1 MKYSLICI
9 VFSFIYSQGW
19 YNHPELK
26 WSTIETEHF
35 LIHHHEETKRSAAE
49 AAAVAEWIYTPITEF
64 YEYEPDGK
72 THIIIE
78 DTDDISN
85 GAAYYYDNKIII
97 WALPLDFDLR
107 GSHRWLNNVITHEFT
122 HIIQIGAAMKYPR
135 RFPAAFFQ
143 LMNYEKEK
151 RPDVLYGYPNII
163 ASYPLPGVSVPPW
176 LAEGTAQFM
185 YPGADFDFWDS
196 HRDMIVRDRVLNDN
210 LLTFNAMNT
219 FGKKGIG
226 NESTYNQGFLF
237 SSWLAKKYQPRVLK
251 DISTALANPVNYSI
265 DEAMKHATGISGK
278 ELYNEWKLYLI
289 ENYHNKTAGI
299 KDNETKGI
307 IVQSEGTTNIH
318 PVWAPDGERF
328 AFLSNKDND
337 YFGQTDLFVFSFNDS
352 TSEKIAGGVQT
363 APTWVNDSTLVFTKR
378 SAPNKWGSK
387 YFDLYKYDFNTEEI
401 DRLTF
406 DKRLISPTYNAE
418 LNKIAAIDSYDGSSN
433 IWLSEEITS
442 ETDTL
447 MFHPVTGNDNG
458 IQLLSLA
465 WQNGKL
471 FTDGVMH
478 QGRQIYTVNLHN
490 GTMETAISAKWDA
503 RDMTANRDELIYAKD
518 ESGIFNLVRKMT
530 DTEEYI
536 TNVYGGA
543 FMPSLSQD
551 GRILY
556 SHYENGG
563 YKIALLEKKEGVA
576 PEQVGYSP
584 HYFIEFNES
593 ELILPENVVSL
604 PYKENMLSMAILPR
618 IMVDYN
624 TVKPGFY
631 FMSNEVLDRFSIF
644 GGASTNTLLDMDIF
658 LLMEYRKFLP
668 TFYTN
673 LFWISRHRNADRN
686 DPFLYPRVNGADV
699 ENIHIFNDLTF
710 SLFSGDLGM
719 RFAYAAHKFNFR
731 YNYSNYRQSVKQDV
745 YQYYIYNDIADTN
758 WQHGEIGFDYF
769 RGHSLSFI
777 YHQKRRKPSFA
788 MNMLPGSGWEVKS
801 QISYEWN
808 QFMDGFTVSEEYSTF
823 GANFVPHNTL
833 RIIAETER
841 HFTLHQGKKIVAS
854 VYGKGGGLSDAKVD
868 DFFHFFAGGL
878 PGIKGYTF
886 YEQELTGPYYFVG
899 TTALRYPIFMEKNL
913 TGAQFNFQNLS
924 LGGIFQFGGA
934 IKDSFTEFFEKEQ
947 YKLSTGIECRLHGF
961 SFFSYP
967 TAIAYEYHR
976 PLSDPEEK
984 GKHYF
989 TILFD
994 Y

>member
-1 MKYSLICI
+1 MKNA
-9 VFSFIYSQGW
+9 VFFLFVSFLCSQGW
-19 YNHPELK
+19 YNHPELD

-49 AAAVAEWIYTPITEF
+49 AAAVAERIYAPITEF
-64 YEYEPDGK
+64 YAFEPESK

-196 HRDMIVRDRVLNDN
+196 HRDMIVRDRVLNEN
-210 LLTFNAMNT
+210 LLTFDAMNS

-237 SSWLAKKYQPRVLK
+237 SSWLSEKFQPRVLK
-251 DISTALANPVNYSI
+251 EISIALANPLNYSI
-265 DEAMKHATGISGK
+265 NEAIKEATGSSGQD
-278 ELYNEWKLYLI
+278 LNNEWKLFL
-289 ENYHNKTAGI
+289 I
-299 KDNETKGI
+299 KDYHKKTGSVRAHEKKGEI
-307 IVQSEGTTNIH
+307 LMSSGTTNIH
-318 PVWAPDGERF
+318 PVWSPDGKHF
-328 AFLSNKDND
+328 AYLSNQDND
-337 YFGQTDLFVFSFNDS
+337 YFGQTDLYMYHFSDS
-352 TSEKIAGGVQT
+352 TSDKIAGGVQT
-363 APTWVNDSTLVFTKR
+363 APTWVNDSTIIFTKR

-387 YFDLYKYDFNTEEI
+387 YFDLYKYDFTTEEI
-401 DRLTF
+401 DRLTH
-406 DKRLISPTYNAE
+406 DKRLISPTYNVK
-418 LNKIAAIDSYDGSSN
+418 LNKIAAIDSYDGTSN
-433 IWLSEEITS
+433 IWLSEEFNS

-447 MFHPVTGNDNG
+447 AFHRLTGNDNG
-458 IQLLSLA
+458 IQLLSLS
-465 WQNGKL
+465 WKNGGL
-471 FTDGVMH
+471 LTDGVYH
-478 QGRQIYTVNLHN
+478 QGRQVYEVNMKT
-490 GTMETAISAKWDA
+490 GAMEKVISSKWDV
-503 RDMTANRDELIYAKD
+503 RDMTFSNNNFIYAKD
-518 ESGIFNLVRKMT
+518 ESGIFNLVRQT
-530 DTEEYI
+530 SEGEEYI
-536 TNVYGGA
+536 TNVLGGA
-543 FMPSLSQD
+543 FMPSVFKD

-556 SHYENGG
+556 SLYENGG
-563 YKIALLEKKEGVA
+563 YNIALLENSTEIDSGVI
-576 PEQVGYSP
+576 GYSP
-584 HYFIEFNES
+584 GYFENQNES
-593 ELILPENVVSL
+593 ELILSENYVSMT
-604 PYKENMLSMAILPR
+604 YEEKMLSMAILPR
-618 IMVDYN
+618 VMVDYN

-631 FMSNEVLDRFSIF
+631 FMSTEVIDRFSIF
-644 GGASTNTLLDMDIF
+644 GGASTNSLLDMDIF
-658 LLMEYRKFLP
+658 LLMEYRKFWP

-673 LFWISRHRNADRN
+673 LFWISRHREADRS
-686 DPFLYPRVNGADV
+686 DPFLYPRVNGTDAD
-699 ENIHIFNDLTF
+699 NIHIFNDLTF
-710 SLFSGDLGM
+710 SLFSGDLGL

-745 YQYYIYNDIADTN
+745 YQYHTYNDDPDTI
-758 WQHGEIGFDYF
+758 WQHGEIGFDYY
-769 RGHSLSFI
+769 RGHSLSI
-777 YHQKRRKPSFA
+777 LYEQKRRKPSFA

-801 QISYEWN
+801 HISYEWN

-833 RIIAETER
+833 RITTEVER
-841 HFTLHQGKKIVAS
+841 HFTLHQKKKIVAS
-854 VYGKGGGLSDAKVD
+854 VYGKGGGLSHPEVD

-886 YEQELTGPYYFVG
+886 YEEELTGPYYFVG
-899 TTALRYPIFMEKNL
+899 TTAIRYPLFMEQNL

-924 LGGIFQFGGA
+924 LGGIFQIGGA
-934 IKDSFTEFFEKEQ
+934 MSDSFAEFIEKEQ
-947 YKLSTGIECRLHGF
+947 YKLSTGIEWRLHGF

-976 PLSDPEEK
+976 PLRDSEEK